1 MMLTSLLLAISL
13 MPGNQTAQDPDI
25 APLRH
30 NEKRLYQLKD
40 LEKTTIVLKDKHEFK
55 SWVMDTDS
63 KRAEGMMFL
72 EDKDFTEKQAMVFV
86 FSSARELKFWM
97 RNTLVP
103 LDIAYVDATGRIVRT
118 YTMKALDE
126 TTDYGSYGNAK
137 YAIEFK
143 AGLFKKLGV
152 RAGDYVGISSR
163 VKAKD

>member
-1 MMLTSLLLAISL
+1 MMLTSLLLAISIL
-13 MPGNQTAQDPDI
+13 PAQTQQDPDV

-30 NEKRLYQLKD
+30 NDKRLYQLKD
-40 LEKTTIVLKDKHEFK
+40 LETTTIVLKDKHELK
-55 SWVMDTDS
+55 AWVMDTDT

-86 FSSARELKFWM
+86 FSSARELRFWM

-103 LDIAYVDATGRIVRT
+103 LDIAYVDSTGRIVRT

-126 TTDYGSYGNAK
+126 TTDYSSYGNAK

-152 RAGDYVGISSR
+152 RAGDFVAISSR

>member
-1 MMLTSLLLAISL
+1 MMLTSLLLAISIL
-13 MPGNQTAQDPDI
+13 PAQTQQDPDI

-30 NEKRLYQLKD
+30 NDKRLYQLKD
-40 LEKTTIVLKDKHEFK
+40 LETTTIVLKDKHELK
-55 SWVMDTDS
+55 AWVMDTDA

-86 FSSARELKFWM
+86 FSSARELRFWM

-103 LDIAYVDATGRIVRT
+103 LDIAYVDSTGRIVRT

-126 TTDYGSYGNAK
+126 TTDYSSYGNAK

-152 RAGDYVGISSR
+152 RAGDYVAISSR

>member
-1 MMLTSLLLAISL
+1 MMLTSLLLAISIL
-13 MPGNQTAQDPDI
+13 PAQTQHDPDI

-30 NEKRLYQLKD
+30 NDKRLYQLKD
-40 LEKTTIVLKDKHEFK
+40 LETTTIVLKDKHELK
-55 SWVMDTDS
+55 AWVMDTDA

-86 FSSARELKFWM
+86 FSAARELRFWM

-103 LDIAYVDATGRIVRT
+103 LDIAYVDSTGRIVRT

-126 TTDYGSYGNAK
+126 TTDYSSYGNAK

-152 RAGDYVGISSR
+152 RAGDFVAISSR

>member
-1 MMLTSLLLAISL
+1 MMLTSILLAISIL
-13 MPGNQTAQDPDI
+13 PTQNQQDPDI

-40 LEKTTIVLKDKHEFK
+40 LETTTIVLKDKHELK
-55 SWVMDTDS
+55 AWVMDTDA
-63 KRAEGMMFL
+63 KRSEGMMFL

-86 FSSARELKFWM
+86 FTAARELRFWM

-103 LDIAYVDATGRIVRT
+103 LDIAYVDSSGRIVRT

-126 TTDYGSYGNAK
+126 TTDYSSYGNAK

-152 RAGDYVGISSR
+152 RAGDYVAISSR

>member
-1 MMLTSLLLAISL
+1 MMLTSLLLAISIL
-13 MPGNQTAQDPDI
+13 PAQTQQDPDI

-30 NEKRLYQLKD
+30 NSKRLYQLKD
-40 LEKTTIVLKDKHEFK
+40 LETTTIVLKDKHELK
-55 SWVMDTDS
+55 AWVMDTDA

-86 FSSARELKFWM
+86 FTTARELRFWM

-103 LDIAYVDATGRIVRT
+103 LDIAYVDSSGRIVRT

-126 TTDYGSYGNAK
+126 TTDYSSYGNAK

-152 RAGDYVGISSR
+152 RAGDYVAISSR

>member
-1 MMLTSLLLAISL
+1 MMLTSLLLAISIL
-13 MPGNQTAQDPDI
+13 PAQTQQDPDI

-30 NEKRLYQLKD
+30 NDKRLYQLKD
-40 LEKTTIVLKDKHEFK
+40 LETTTIVLKDKHELK
-55 SWVMDTDS
+55 AWVMDTDA

-86 FSSARELKFWM
+86 FSAARELRFWM

-103 LDIAYVDATGRIVRT
+103 LDIAYVDSTGRIVRT

-126 TTDYGSYGNAK
+126 TTDYSSYGNAK

-152 RAGDYVGISSR
+152 RAGDFVAISSR

>member
-1 MMLTSLLLAISL
+1 MMLTSLLFALTFV
-13 MPGNQTAQDPDI
+13 PTQQPVQDPDI

-30 NEKRLYQLKD
+30 NAKRTYQLKD
-40 LEKTTIVLKDKHEFK
+40 LEKTTVVLKDKHEF
-55 SWVMDTDS
+55 STWVMDTDL
-63 KRAEGMMFL
+63 KRSEGMMFL
-72 EDKDFTEKQAMVFV
+72 EDKDFTEKQAMIFV
-86 FSSARELKFWM
+86 FTSPRELRFWM

-103 LDIAYVDATGRIVRT
+103 LDIAYVDAAGRIVRT

-126 TTDYGSYGNAK
+126 TTDYSSYGNAK

-152 RAGDYVGISSR
+152 KAGDMVGISSR